1 MQRAFTQRQIPTLF
15 GLGILITA
23 LVGGILL
30 IGIGGGEFAP
40 RATPQ
45 TTPKNI
51 KITNIRDTSFTVS
64 FLTDEATV
72 GFVKYGVTASDL
84 KSQASDDRDQLNGTV
99 GQYQSHYISVR
110 DLEPSTEYHFTLGT
124 ASMPRTDN
132 NGVPFTVK
140 TAPRA
145 GNQAA
150 AKTAYGTVNKAD
162 GSAAE
167 GAIVYMLVPGGAE
180 LSGLVKASGSWAIP
194 LSNARTTDLT
204 TYVTVQ
210 PSTPVSLIVQGTA
223 VNETASV
230 DLTIA
235 DSQPVSP
242 IVLLSASS
250 SEPSEQFIDL
260 QAESSSQ
267 SDTTDEVALMSLSTL
282 EESSYPDASSQD
294 TSTDEPTSTTE
305 STTSE
310 SSPATQQASTVDM
323 TMKETP
329 TVETT
334 RPTITGKAAPNT
346 VITIQVNSDTQI
358 TTQVTTDA
366 QGNFV
371 LPLSGGETHLEP
383 GEHTVKV
390 TYTDPTTGKEK
401 TEVKT
406 FFVSAT
412 TELGRGGN
420 PESSSTL
427 LAQIKPSPTPYGTE
441 NPFTIPSPSPSVPP
455 SPSASA
461 SASPRVAMP
470 PTTSEVPRSGSV
482 GTTIALLVG
491 GAFMIAVGIWCYHHN
506 RAEAIADADFELDSE
521 DEAP

>member
-15 GLGILITA
+15 GLGILIAA
-23 LVGGILL
+23 LVGGILF

-64 FLTDEATV
+64 FLTDEATA
-72 GFVKYGVTASDL
+72 GFVKYGVTATEL
-84 KSQASDDRDQLNGTV
+84 KNQASDDRDQLNGNV
-99 GQYQSHYISVR
+99 GQYQSHYITLR
-110 DLEPSTEYHFTLGT
+110 DLDPNTEYHFTLGT

-140 TAPRA
+140 TAPKA

-150 AKTAYGTVNKAD
+150 AKTAYGVVNKVDGAPAD
-162 GSAAE
+162 
-167 GAIVYMLVPGGAE
+167 GAIVYMIIPGGTE
-180 LSGLVKASGSWAIP
+180 LSALVKSSGSWAIP
-194 LSNARTTDLT
+194 LSSARTSDLS
-204 TYVTVQ
+204 TYIAVQ

-242 IVLLSASS
+242 IILIGGSGSA
-250 SEPSEQFIDL
+250 PTQQQTTL
-260 QAESSSQ
+260 QAETSTSLR
-267 SDTTDEVALMSLSTL
+267 TTESAGTSLTSLSSLSTL
-282 EESSYPDASSQD
+282 ASPVATASS
-294 TSTDEPTSTTE
+294 SPVASP
-305 STTSE
+305 SPE
-310 SSPATQQASTVDM
+310 SSPTTQQASTVDM
-323 TMKETP
+323 SMRETP

-334 RPTITGKAAPNT
+334 RPTITGKATPNT

-366 QGNFV
+366 QGNFT
-371 LPLSGGETHLEP
+371 LPLSGGDTHLES
-383 GEHTVKV
+383 GEHTVRV
-390 TYTDPTTGKEK
+390 TYTDPTTGQEK

-406 FFVSAT
+406 FFVSADT
-412 TELGRGGN
+412 GLGRGGN

-427 LAQIKPSPTPYGTE
+427 LAQIKPSPTPFGTE
-441 NPFTIPSPSPSVPP
+441 NPFTIPSPSPLV

-461 SASPRVAMP
+461 SASPRIAMP

-482 GTTIALLVG
+482 GTTVALLVG
-491 GAFMIAVGIWCYHHN
+491 GAFMIAVGIWSYHHN

>member
-1 MQRAFTQRQIPTLF
+1 MKRAFTQRQIPTLF
-15 GLGILITA
+15 GLGILIA
-23 LVGGILL
+23 GLVGGILF

-45 TTPKNI
+45 TTPKSV

-64 FLTDEATV
+64 FLTDEATA
-72 GFVKYGVTASDL
+72 GFVKYDTTATDL
-84 KSQASDDRDQLNGTV
+84 KNQASDDRDQLNGNV
-99 GQYQSHYISVR
+99 GQYQSHYITLR
-110 DLEPSTEYHFTLGT
+110 DLEPGTEYHFTLGT
-124 ASMPRTDN
+124 ASIPRTDN

-150 AKTAYGTVNKAD
+150 AKTAYGIVNKAD
-162 GSAAE
+162 GTAAD
-167 GAIVYMLVPGGAE
+167 GAIVYMVIPGGTE
-180 LSGLVKASGSWAIP
+180 LSGLVKTSGSWAIP

-223 VNETASV
+223 VNETASL

-242 IVLLSASS
+242 IILVNGSGSAPTQQRTNLQAETSTPPATTENDQTSLTSLSSLGTTASPEASASS
-250 SEPSEQFIDL
+250 SPTISPSPEG
-260 QAESSSQ
+260 
-267 SDTTDEVALMSLSTL
+267 T
-282 EESSYPDASSQD
+282 
-294 TSTDEPTSTTE
+294 PT
-305 STTSE
+305 
-310 SSPATQQASTVDM
+310 TQQASTVDM

-346 VITIQVNSDTQI
+346 VITIQVNSDTKI
-358 TTQVTTDA
+358 TTQLTTDA

-383 GEHTVKV
+383 GEHTVTV

-406 FFVSAT
+406 FFVSADNG
-412 TELGRGGN
+412 LGRGGN

-427 LAQIKPSPTPYGTE
+427 LAQINPSPTPFGTE
-441 NPFTIPSPSPSVPP
+441 NPFTIPSPSPSVSP
-455 SPSASA
+455 SASASA

-491 GAFMIAVGIWCYHHN
+491 GAFMIAVGIWSYHHN
-506 RAEAIADADFELDSE
+506 TAQAIADAATNADFELDSE
-521 DEAP
+521 DESL